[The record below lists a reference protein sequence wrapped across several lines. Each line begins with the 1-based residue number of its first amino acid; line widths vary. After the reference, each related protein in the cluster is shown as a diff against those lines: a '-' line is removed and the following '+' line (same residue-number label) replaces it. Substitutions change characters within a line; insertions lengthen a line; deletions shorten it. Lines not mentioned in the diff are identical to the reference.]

1 MPANSRSSLTK
12 SATRTGRQVTR
23 SVKTQVTTLGTTLG
37 AFWVT
42 FVVNTMLGGA
52 LNQFGIIPRTTDG
65 LRGILFAPFLHGNL
79 NHLIANT
86 MPFLALGWM
95 VMLRDARHFLPVTL
109 FSMLGAGLMAWT
121 LGSPGSVH
129 IGASGVVFGYLGFL
143 LLAGVYT
150 RSFWSI
156 VLSLVTAA
164 LWGGLVLG
172 IARVNPASAGRRI
185 WAGSSAA
192 SSRRA
197 ATGSVTHCVAAQSHP
212 PRDQRSTW

>member
-1 MPANSRSSLTK
+1 MPAKNRSSLTT
-12 SATRTGRQVTR
+12 SAARTGRQVTK
-23 SVKTQVTTLGTTLG
+23 SLKTQVTTLGTALG

-42 FVVNTMLGGA
+42 FVLNTMLGGA

-79 NHLIANT
+79 NHLVANT
-86 MPFLALGWM
+86 VPFLALGWM

-109 FSMLGAGLMAWT
+109 FSMLAAGLVAWT
-121 LGSPGSVH
+121 LGAPGSVH

-172 IARVNPASAGRRI
+172 IAPSQAGISWQAHLGGFAGGILAARRY
-185 WAGSSAA
+185 
-192 SSRRA
+192 RK
-197 ATGSVTHCVAAQSHP
+197 
-212 PRDQRSTW
+212 

>member
-1 MPANSRSSLTK
+1 MPRSSVTKTTKALTQ
-12 SATRTGRQVTR
+12 SLRTQA
-23 SVKTQVTTLGTTLG
+23 TTLGTTLG
-37 AFWVT
+37 VFWLT
-42 FVVNTMLGGA
+42 FVVNSALGGA
-52 LNQFGIIPRTTDG
+52 LTSFGIIPRSVLG

-86 MPFLALGWM
+86 IPFVALGWM

-121 LGSPGSVH
+121 FGAPGSVH

-156 VLSLVTAA
+156 MLSLVTAGV
-164 LWGGLVLG
+164 WGGLVLG
-172 IARVNPASAGRRI
+172 IAPGQVGISWQAHLG
-185 WAGSSAA
+185 GFVGGVLAA
-192 SSRRA
+192 RFFRK
-197 ATGSVTHCVAAQSHP
+197 
-212 PRDQRSTW
+212 R

>member
-1 MPANSRSSLTK
+1 MPAKNRSSLTT
-12 SATRTGRQVTR
+12 SAARTGRQVTK
-23 SVKTQVTTLGTTLG
+23 SLKTQVTTLGAALG

-42 FVVNTMLGGA
+42 FVLNTMLGGA

-79 NHLIANT
+79 NHLVANT
-86 MPFLALGWM
+86 VPFLALGWM

-109 FSMLGAGLMAWT
+109 FSMLAAGLVAWT
-121 LGSPGSVH
+121 LGAPGSVH

-172 IARVNPASAGRRI
+172 IAPSQAGISWQAHLGGFAGGILAARRY
-185 WAGSSAA
+185 
-192 SSRRA
+192 RK
-197 ATGSVTHCVAAQSHP
+197 
-212 PRDQRSTW
+212 